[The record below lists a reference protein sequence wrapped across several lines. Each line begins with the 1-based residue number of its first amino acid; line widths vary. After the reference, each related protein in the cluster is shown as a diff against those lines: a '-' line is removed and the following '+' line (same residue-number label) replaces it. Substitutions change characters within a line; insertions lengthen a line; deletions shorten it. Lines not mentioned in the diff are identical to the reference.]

1 MSGIIHAHWRTRL
14 LSPSRIALLGADHD
28 VWPGAFHADTPV
40 LIATS
45 RGRVAETVLEAEF
58 ARDRLGRRIKHGSAV
73 DHIPGIKQE
82 VASAGFITQPPK
94 RS

>member
-1 MSGIIHAHWRTRL
+1 MLIGEHVHSL
-14 LSPSRIALLGADHD
+14 LDRVALLRADHD
-28 VWPGAFHADTPV
+28 VRPSTLHADTPV

-45 RGRVAETVLEAEF
+45 RGRVAKTVLEAEF
-58 ARDRLGRRIKHGSAV
+58 ARDRLGRRIKHGPAV
-73 DHIPGIKQE
+73 DHVPGIEQE